1 MAQKTE
7 LVDKGKYAR
16 YPYTKDYVQPTKT
29 GKTFVGWKYNNV
41 VYKPTDYAI
50 EANNPFGPINGD
62 TNIYAVW
69 EDEVLG
75 VVKAGT
81 NRTIIDAIGDSNDNP
96 TKLYYWYEQA
106 SGNVTS
112 GVTIE
117 ECSLDSGMTRIEF
130 DEIGTPTTENNK
142 NLKKIKIRQNTTN
155 EKRFYR
161 FRAKYN
167 NQYSEVVEITQ
178 AAKGQI
184 ALPDFDYLTF
194 RYNWGDSDGKD
205 LDTATYVI
213 GTGIPIT
220 NGYYRNK
227 TDGTSIAKSD
237 YDSKSE
243 QEKENYEP
251 FTLDAY
257 PVGFYGFGVE
267 GDRDY
272 PPGGENVMLHNELV
286 QYIKGGGDNRVS
298 GNESALIKLKEIHK
312 SDLLSQG
319 ISEIRCELY
328 ANWYELRKDGN
339 CTIEFTTW
347 KTDKGYESSSSMELV
362 RDADGQTTFVFKPT
376 DAHTKLKSQ
385 QTISGNVYA
394 SDAINVLRNYNA
406 VDIHLDK
413 YYSHVATLDYNIKT
427 KDAILHNLMNNSEKS
442 GRNIKFSVTVNN
454 LTKTCDGQHQQGFAN
469 KNLFDFNENVYV
481 YNDLSTKTFTIE
493 NVGLLINDIDQGA
506 RLTQSDSEIIS
517 WGYGRDWANVTTIR
531 DSDNNITSINVEI
544 TQQNTTN
551 NVRYLYLT
559 LETQPIEQ
567 EFGDK
572 VKGRFRITIIQYNN

>member
-16 YPYTKDYVQPTKT
+16 YPYMKDYVQPTKT
-29 GKTFVGWKYNNV
+29 GKIFVGWKYNNH
-41 VYKPTDYAI
+41 VYTPTDYAI
-50 EANNPFGPINGD
+50 EKNNPFGPINGD

-469 KNLFDFNENVYV
+469 KNLFDFNENVYP
-481 YNDLSTKTFTIE
+481 YDDLSTKTFTIE